1 MGVEI
6 VQRYH
11 LASWSAMT
19 RRLTSVEVQGNIG
32 TLSPL
37 VFVEGPIFVV
47 GWLTRR
53 MAYRPPPSQF

>member
-6 VQRYH
+6 VWRYH

-19 RRLTSVEVQGNIG
+19 HRLTSVEVEGDLG

-37 VFVEGPIFVV
+37 VMVEGPVLVV
-47 GWLTRR
+47 GWLT
-53 MAYRPPPSQF
+53 